1 MKLIEWEVT
10 EDSYQEQIHIPKEI
24 RDQALEEGISTEV
37 KQKAAVEILN
47 LNTGESYSGRLA
59 ITGTNQLYLPVEI
72 QKMLQGSG
80 RIRIRLL

>member
-10 EDSYQEQIHIPKEI
+10 EDSYQEQINIPKEI

-59 ITGTNQLYLPVEI
+59 ITGTNQIYLPVEI